1 MDEAQVIAGLKRR
14 RTILEYITSYSFITP
29 ALIILGVFSIFPIIY
44 VFYLSLFDWSMYWR
58 KDVHWLTKLH

>member
-29 ALIILGVFSIFPIIY
+29 ALIVLGVFSIWPTFY
-44 VFYLSLFDWSMYWR
+44 VFYLSLFEFVYIPGE
-58 KDVHWLTKLH
+58 VLL